1 MLVFHKNCYLV
12 LAGGPPRV
20 VGPGAPHHL
29 HHLYGRHWHG
39 RLPQATTRRQ
49 TSCEVQVQQIKA
61 SFRLTVSTPT
71 IVCICG
77 DQQTMTRP
85 RLAAV
90 QSAAAVFL
98 SRDAHATLFIARS
111 VLQLGA
117 EAWCHA
123 ELYARTVYIRIP
135 QPSRQG
141 SVLFFSR
148 PRSEGWPHHGRTF
161 SIYLCPLT
169 S

>member
-1 MLVFHKNCYLV
+1 M
-12 LAGGPPRV
+12 
-20 VGPGAPHHL
+20 
-29 HHLYGRHWHG
+29 
-39 RLPQATTRRQ
+39 PQATTRRK

-61 SFRLTVSTPT
+61 SFRLAVSTPT

-77 DQQTMTRP
+77 DQQTVARP

-98 SRDAHATLFIARS
+98 SRDAHATLLIARS
-111 VLQLGA
+111 MLQLGA
-117 EAWCHA
+117 GACCHA
-123 ELYARTVYIRIP
+123 ELYARTVRTVYIRIP
-135 QPSRQG
+135 QPSRRG